1 MTFGRESGWRVKY
14 RDKERNIYAV
24 DTGHCFKI
32 SLLQRPAKYI
42 VLVRELLNMKELVL
56 GNHKTF
62 FLVNARG
69 SKPLRQGEMEAEGE
83 KRHKAILK
91 KDFWKIISNYTAHHF
106 TLLHWQ
112 KAPTAGRELCS
123 DMHKERGLLKWNRRY
138 WTVGIT
144 GEEQCRV

>member
-1 MTFGRESGWRVKY
+1 M
-14 RDKERNIYAV
+14 

-62 FLVNARG
+62 FLVDARG
-69 SKPLRQGEMEAEGE
+69 SKTLRRGEMKAEGE

-91 KDFWKIISNYTAHHF
+91 KDF
-106 TLLHWQ
+106 
-112 KAPTAGRELCS
+112 
-123 DMHKERGLLKWNRRY
+123 
-138 WTVGIT
+138 
-144 GEEQCRV
+144 